1 MFNLSGQTSCEM
13 KRSCVSPLSLFY
25 YNGIYV
31 KKDINKAFEY
41 FTIGA
46 NSPIM
51 TRDNWNIY
59 NLVKLFYL
67 KGNGTIGIKKDIN
80 KCLEL
85 LNTINNF
92 EPANELF
99 LYCYYEL
106 YLESKEK
113 QYLDKINY
121 YLNIVN
127 TNEIKIKKDIE
138 KELDN
143 IYKIQIKL

>member
-1 MFNLSGQTSCEM
+1 MSRTF
-13 KRSCVSPLSLFY
+13 
-25 YNGIYV
+25 
-31 KKDINKAFEY
+31 
-41 FTIGA
+41 
-46 NSPIM
+46 
-51 TRDNWNIY
+51 
-59 NLVKLFYL
+59 
-67 KGNGTIGIKKDIN
+67 
-80 KCLEL
+80 
-85 LNTINNF
+85 NTINNF

-143 IYKIQIKL
+143 IYKIQIKLWLINALSIKVILITRISNRRIIL